1 MISVYAVKDLETGLY
16 ISEVAGCIFARRK
29 YENYVYELKAAK
41 QVMQDAQSKS
51 QVLNYGFTYDN
62 LAVVPVELF
71 TVPFIS
77 RSIDVSW
84 STKVKQG
91 IPFDEAVKGSAL
103 EHVRL
108 YGSII
113 RKRSKSTISI
123 LSAVEVCYSVFLIFS
138 ALKQEF

>member
-41 QVMQDAQSKS
+41 QVMQDAQSSS
-51 QVLNYGFTYDN
+51 QVINYGFKYN
-62 LAVVPVELF
+62 KLAVVPVDLY
-71 TVPFIS
+71 TVPIIK

-84 STKVKQG
+84 SSKVKHG
-91 IPFDEAVKGSAL
+91 LTFKSAVKGCAL

-108 YGSII
+108 FGSII
-113 RKRSKSTISI
+113 KNSKEIQKHNFHFVSSGSM
-123 LSAVEVCYSVFLIFS
+123 L
-138 ALKQEF
+138 

>member
-91 IPFDEAVKGSAL
+91 IPFDEAVKRCAL

-113 RKRSKSTISI
+113 RNSKEIQKHNFHFVSSGSM
-123 LSAVEVCYSVFLIFS
+123 L
-138 ALKQEF
+138 